1 MELSLAQQGYIQIQM
16 VKFDSINLPWTFLLA
31 KKTGKKKGLV
41 FRKGGIDDAE
51 IIQVYKLWLI
61 VCKLFNVGSF
71 FVLADVGSWQVTHL
85 YCCV

>member
-1 MELSLAQQGYIQIQM
+1 MVFAPSCSVELSLAQQGYIQIQM

-61 VCKLFNVGSF
+61 VFLFVNYSTWAPFSF
-71 FVLADVGSWQVTHL
+71 WLT
-85 YCCV
+85 